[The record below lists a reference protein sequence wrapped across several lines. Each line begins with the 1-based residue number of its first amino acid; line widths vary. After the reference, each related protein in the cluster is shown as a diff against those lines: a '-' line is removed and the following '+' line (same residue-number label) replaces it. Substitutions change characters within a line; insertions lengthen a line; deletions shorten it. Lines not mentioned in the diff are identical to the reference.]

1 MEWLLDQT
9 GDQALAR
16 AALTA
21 IVRHHSAGAS
31 GKHNVFQAHP
41 AATEALAEV
50 LTQAGMEGMDVAGIQ
65 LALPAGE
72 ALTKRLARPRR
83 EKELLPYL
91 LLVRAL
97 RMADQRSQANQRV
110 GESAK

>member
-1 MEWLLDQT
+1 MDWLLDQT

-16 AALTA
+16 ATLTA

-31 GKHNVFQAHP
+31 GKHGPFRAHP
-41 AATEALAEV
+41 AAARALAQV
-50 LTQAGMEGMDVAGIQ
+50 LAQARLEGMDLAEIQ
-65 LALPAGE
+65 LTLPAGE
-72 ALTKRLARPRR
+72 VLTRRLARPRR

-97 RMADQRSQANQRV
+97 RLADQRSQGV
-110 GESAK
+110 P